1 MNRRFTWLLRSFLAA
16 WALLT
21 ATVTSADQPGRFDYY
36 VLALSW
42 SPQYCASEA
51 RPGDPQCVRPYA
63 FVVHGLWPQNE
74 RGWPKDCGRGEYL
87 SDRLIAN
94 ALRFMPSK
102 SLVIHE
108 WRKHGVCSGLSAS
121 AYFETTERAYRGIRI
136 PVRYQEINRVMSTSV
151 AQIENDFLAE
161 NPQFSANMLSS
172 ECSGRYFREL
182 RICLS
187 RSLQPRRCG
196 QDLRDRCGTT
206 VLLRPSR

>member
-1 MNRRFTWLLRSFLAA
+1 MNTRLAPLLRWGLGACALLAA
-16 WALLT
+16 T
-21 ATVTSADQPGRFDYY
+21 AIPADEPGRFDYY

-51 RPGDPQCVRPYA
+51 RPDDPQCVRPYA

-87 SDRLIAN
+87 SDTLIAN

-108 WRKHGVCSGLSAS
+108 WRKHGVCSGLNAS
-121 AYFETTERAYRGIRI
+121 EYFSTAERAYRSIRI
-136 PVRYQEINRVMSTSV
+136 PARYQEINKVMSTSV
-151 AQIENDFLAE
+151 ARIENDFLAE
-161 NPQFSANMLSS
+161 NPQFTENMLSS
-172 ECSGRYFREL
+172 QCSGRYFREL
-182 RICLS
+182 RICMS

-196 QDLRDRCGTT
+196 QDLRDRCGTK